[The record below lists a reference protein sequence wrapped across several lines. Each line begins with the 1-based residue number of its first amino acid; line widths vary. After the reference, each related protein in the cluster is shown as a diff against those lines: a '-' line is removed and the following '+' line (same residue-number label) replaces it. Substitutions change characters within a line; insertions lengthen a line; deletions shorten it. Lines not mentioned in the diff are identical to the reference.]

1 MGDRLRICAS
11 DVMEGIQIMIV
22 IFYDDDDDDDDG
34 GGDDDTLR
42 SNDQHPG
49 RLHATTR
56 D

>member
-1 MGDRLRICAS
+1 MS
-11 DVMEGIQIMIV
+11 DDNDYSD
-22 IFYDDDDDDDDG
+22 YDDDDDDDDDGG